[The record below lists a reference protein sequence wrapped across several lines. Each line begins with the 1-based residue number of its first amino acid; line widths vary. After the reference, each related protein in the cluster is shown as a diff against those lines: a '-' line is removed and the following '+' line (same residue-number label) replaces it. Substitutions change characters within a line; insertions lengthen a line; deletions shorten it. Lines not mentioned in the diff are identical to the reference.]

1 MNEKNEEL
9 TIIDIQLLLSVVLTG
24 VVIVSAIM
32 GYNSHLKLKGEKP
45 FWNEKQV
52 RDILIVSKFIILITA
67 LITFGTSL
75 INIDLTKKKN
85 EDLSN
90 AYLESLAAFI
100 VTIPAILLLIVAFRK
115 KQDDFLEGEII

>member
-100 VTIPAILLLIVAFRK
+100 VIILAILLLIVAFRK

>member
-1 MNEKNEEL
+1 ME
-9 TIIDIQLLLSVVLTG
+9 
-24 VVIVSAIM
+24 
-32 GYNSHLKLKGEKP
+32 HL
-45 FWNEKQV
+45 F
-52 RDILIVSKFIILITA
+52 
-67 LITFGTSL
+67 

-115 KQDDFLEGEII
+115 KQDDFLEGKLFNNRQSFH